1 MANEVKLIDYDDQDE
16 WSAGPIQFSWG
27 CSESDRDEKAEVLRR
42 EIKKLKKK
50 LRRMEAEAANRR
62 AADKKRRKA
71 ARLMAKRQEAAL
83 DRLAKIVKD
92 GSDDDAIR
100 AARELL
106 S

>member
-42 EIKKLKKK
+42 EIKKLK
-50 LRRMEAEAANRR
+50 EAEAANRR
-62 AADKKRRKA
+62 AADKKRRNA

-92 GSDDDAIR
+92 GSDADAID